1 MSRRANPTLIGF
13 FMLSA
18 LAILVAGVIYF
29 GSGSYQGTWHRFQIY
44 FKGSAAGLQ
53 VGAPVVLKGVSIGRV
68 VSIRVGL
75 YPEEKDFVVP
85 VVIEIEEEKIRWPA
99 SYSEGHPEALLSELI
114 EQGLRARLD
123 MQSILTGQLRVE
135 IGFFPETDV
144 EYRGRDSD
152 YPEIPAIPSPLEALR
167 KALESFPI
175 ERIAAS
181 SVNIVE
187 GLDRLINS
195 PEVANIL
202 EDLHLAVVD
211 ARSMVQAYEKQAEPT
226 GAVIRQATED
236 IRGLVESTRIILEK
250 QGENLDGLSEETL
263 LLLRDLNEQMGPAII
278 SFRKASDSARSAL
291 DTAEKSFASANEMIG
306 SESPLRHEILT
317 LMKNLSDAARSLR
330 IMTDYLER
338 HPDALLRG
346 KR

>member
-1 MSRRANPTLIGF
+1 MSRRANPALIGL

-18 LAILVAGVIYF
+18 LAVLVAGVIYF

-68 VSIRVGL
+68 VSIQVGL
-75 YPEEKDFVVP
+75 YPEEKDFAVP

-99 SYSEGHPEALLSELI
+99 GYRQDDPEALLTELI
-114 EQGLRARLD
+114 DQGLRARLD

-135 IGFFPETDV
+135 IGFFPETKV
-144 EYRGRDSD
+144 EYGGRDSD
-152 YPEIPAIPSPLEALR
+152 YPEIPSIPSALEALR
-167 KALESFPI
+167 KALENFPI
-175 ERIAAS
+175 ERIAAA

-195 PEVANIL
+195 SEVANIL
-202 EDLHLAVVD
+202 DDLHLAAAD
-211 ARSMVQAYEKQAEPT
+211 IRSMVQAYEKQAEPT
-226 GAVIRQATED
+226 GVNIRKATED
-236 IRGLVESTRIILEK
+236 IRKLVESAMILLEK
-250 QGENLDGLSEETL
+250 QGGNLDGVAEETL
-263 LLLRDLNEQMGPAII
+263 RLVRDVNKQIGPAIA
-278 SFRKASDSARSAL
+278 SFRKASDSAGSAFN
-291 DTAEKSFASANEMIG
+291 TAEESFASANEMIG

-338 HPDALLRG
+338 HPDALLKG